1 MKVKKKKSTTIAHGL
16 AILIFDIDKKKGKL
30 FNALTIH
37 QA

>member
-1 MKVKKKKSTTIAHGL
+1 MKVKKKKSTTIAHCL
-16 AILIFDIDKKKGKL
+16 AILIFDRDKKKGKL